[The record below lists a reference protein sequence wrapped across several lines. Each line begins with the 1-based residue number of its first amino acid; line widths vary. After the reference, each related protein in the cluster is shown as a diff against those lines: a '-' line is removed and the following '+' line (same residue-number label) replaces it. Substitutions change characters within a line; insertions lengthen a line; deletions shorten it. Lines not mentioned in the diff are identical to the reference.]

1 MKALC
6 VYCGS
11 NPGADPEYAAIA
23 TGFGALLASKGITLV
38 YGGGN
43 LGLMGAVADGA
54 LGAGGRVIGVMP
66 RSLIEK
72 EVAHQKLTELHA
84 VSSMHER
91 KMKMAELSDAFVA
104 LPGGMGT
111 LEEIFEVCTWS
122 QLGFHQKPCAFLNVA
137 GFYSSLLGFLK
148 HMVQERFMK
157 EENYLSIIVESDP
170 EQLLDRLASYR
181 YVAVDKWLDRTVGA

>member
-66 RSLIEK
+66 RS
-72 EVAHQKLTELHA
+72 
-84 VSSMHER
+84 SMHER
-91 KMKMAELSDAFVA
+91 KMKIAELSDAFVA